1 MTYPVIKAS
10 GYVLVH
16 TPDVL
21 KKHGATA
28 IGTRAIDP
36 NHEYLVNI
44 NKSLRNFDE
53 VLAYAPNQVYIGNV
67 STEALAGMAKPWY
80 KQDNFVESER
90 MGKFGEI
97 MPQDEFYV
105 LMQHVDAFG
114 LVMFTADFL
123 QKTAAKVEAH
133 PILSKMNIKLD
144 ESTELAT
151 IKELV
156 DTHKAEGL
164 YQDDELIGCVKQAH
178 DTDENLSAHF
188 MLENLA
194 VKASG
199 ALTLMN
205 MAAANNLDMAEV
217 DYIIECSEEACG
229 DVNQRGGGNFAKA
242 IGETCG
248 CVNATGSDVRSF
260 CAAPAHAMVYG
271 AALVK
276 SGVYKNVVVLAGGAV
291 AKLGMNGKDH
301 VKKEM
306 PILEDTLGG
315 FAVLISEND
324 GVNPIIR
331 TDIIGRHK
339 IGTGSS
345 PQAVMSALIAEPL
358 ANNNM
363 KITDIDKYSPE
374 MQNPEITLPAGAGDV
389 PLANFKMIGALAV
402 KRGEL
407 ERKELMNFVKEHGVV
422 GYAVTQGHI
431 PSGVPFV
438 GPARELMLEDK
449 LNNTMIVGKGSLF
462 LGRMTNLFDGVSF
475 VMEKNPGLAK
485 EEEGFDEDKVK
496 KLIAQSMRK
505 MAATLF
511 EAE

>member
-21 KKHGATA
+21 KQNGATQVS
-28 IGTRAIDP
+28 TREQDP
-36 NHEYLVNI
+36 KHEYLVNI
-44 NKSLRNFDE
+44 DKSLRNFDE
-53 VLAYAPNQVYIGNV
+53 VVRYAPNQVYIGNV
-67 STEALAGMAKPWY
+67 PTEDLNERSKPWY
-80 KQDNFVESER
+80 GAENLVDKGRF
-90 MGKFGEI
+90 GKFGEI
-97 MPQDEFYV
+97 MPQDEFYMLV
-105 LMQHVDAFG
+105 QHVDAFG
-114 LVMFTADFL
+114 LVLLTPEFIENTAP
-123 QKTAAKVEAH
+123 KVETH
-133 PILSKMNIKLD
+133 PILSKMNITNKP
-144 ESTELAT
+144 TELAT

-156 DTHKAEGL
+156 DAHTAEGL
-164 YQDDELIGCVKQAH
+164 YQDDQLIGCVKEAH
-178 DTDENLSAHF
+178 NTDENLSAHF
-188 MLENLA
+188 MLENLM

-205 MAAANNLDMAEV
+205 MADKYDIDLASI

-229 DVNQRGGGNFAKA
+229 DINQRGGGNFAKA

-271 AALVK
+271 SALVK
-276 SGVYKNVVVLAGGAV
+276 SGVYKNVVVVAGGAV

-315 FAVLISEND
+315 FAVHISEND
-324 GVNPIIR
+324 GVNPIVR

-345 PQAVMSALIAEPL
+345 PQAVMTSLIAEPL
-358 ANNNM
+358 ERNNM

-374 MQNPEITLPAGAGDV
+374 MQNPEITVPAGAGDV
-389 PLANFKMIGALAV
+389 PLSNFKMIGALAV

-407 ERKELMNFVKEHGVV
+407 DRKELLNFVKGHGVI

-431 PSGVPFV
+431 PSGVPYI
-438 GPARELMLEDK
+438 GPARELMLADK
-449 LNNTMIVGKGSLF
+449 LNNAMIVGKGSLF

-475 VMEKNPGLAK
+475 VIEKNPGK
-485 EEEGFDEDKVK
+485 VEEAEAFDEEKVK
-496 KLIAQSMRK
+496 KLIAESMRK
-505 MAATLF
+505 MASTLF
-511 EAE
+511 ESE